1 MSSEHAALPEPAA
14 PDGMDL
20 RTDPRFRCMAEAICR
35 WRPAGECNAVLVNL
49 SAEGARLMVRMPE
62 EPPPLAGVVLRGRSG
77 AVVELRAREVY
88 AQRLEG
94 VWVMG
99 CAFGRKLTAD
109 ELRDVQPQSGADDAI
124 C

>member
-1 MSSEHAALPEPAA
+1 VSSEHAALAGPTP

-20 RTDPRFRCMAEAICR
+20 RADPRFRCMVGAICR

-49 SAEGARLMVRMPE
+49 SAGGARLMVRMPE
-62 EPPPLAGVVLRGRSG
+62 EPPPLAGIVLRGRSG
-77 AVVELRAREVY
+77 AVVELRVREIY
-88 AQRLEG
+88 AQRQEG

-99 CAFGRKLTAD
+99 CAFGRRLSAAELQDVLPESGD
-109 ELRDVQPQSGADDAI
+109 EGFL